1 MTFSRKMRNFKNY
14 SFYIIAALF
23 CSCPLLQVQGVS
35 AQASAGRVPQPK
47 ELLGQMRQALD
58 ALGAAE
64 FGFEFRAVSQ
74 SGELLGEETGTFT
87 AQGESFRLEG
97 SVLTVYCD
105 GVTKWIYDEG
115 AQEIT
120 VFPHDTA
127 STDPAEN
134 PFAVL
139 RRADPGDYTFRG
151 AVRRVNGPDGQAAWL
166 LVMASKDR
174 NAAYTL
180 IEFTVSQRTLL
191 PVKIV
196 YESRNGDRY
205 DLSVLSVKGLGELP
219 GTEFTA
225 PESLMEDPDIYITDL
240 R

>member
-1 MTFSRKMRNFKNY
+1 M
-14 SFYIIAALF
+14 
-23 CSCPLLQVQGVS
+23 
-35 AQASAGRVPQPK
+35 
-47 ELLGQMRQALD
+47 
-58 ALGAAE
+58 
-64 FGFEFRAVSQ
+64 
-74 SGELLGEETGTFT
+74 
-87 AQGESFRLEG
+87 
-97 SVLTVYCD
+97 LTVYCD

-139 RRADPGDYTFRG
+139 RKADSDDYTFRG

-180 IEFTVSQRTLL
+180 IEFTVSQQTLL

-205 DLSVLSVKGLGELP
+205 DLSVRSVKGLGELP

>member
-1 MTFSRKMRNFKNY
+1 
-14 SFYIIAALF
+14 
-23 CSCPLLQVQGVS
+23 
-35 AQASAGRVPQPK
+35 
-47 ELLGQMRQALD
+47 MRQALD

-97 SVLTVYCD
+97 SVLAVYCD

-139 RRADPGDYTFRG
+139 RKADPDDYTFRG

-180 IEFTVSQRTLL
+180 IELTVSQRTLL

>member
-1 MTFSRKMRNFKNY
+1 MRKFNRH
-14 SFYIIAALF
+14 SFIIMSIF
-23 CSCPLLQVQGVS
+23 CLCLLLQGQRAA
-35 AQASAGRVPQPK
+35 AQVASGSRAPK
-47 ELLGQMRQALD
+47 PEELLDRMRQALD

-64 FGFEFRAVSQ
+64 FTFEFRAEN
-74 SGELLGEETGTFT
+74 GAGDLLGEESGRFI
-87 AQGESFRLEG
+87 AQGECFRLEG

-105 GVTKWIYDEG
+105 GVSKWIYDEG

>member
-1 MTFSRKMRNFKNY
+1 M
-14 SFYIIAALF
+14 AALF
-23 CSCPLLQVQGVS
+23 CACFLLQVQGVS
-35 AQASAGRVPQPK
+35 AQASSGRVPQPK
-47 ELLGQMRQALD
+47 ELLGQMRQAVD

-97 SVLTVYCD
+97 SVLAVYCD

-139 RRADPGDYTFRG
+139 RKADPDDYTFRG

-205 DLSVLSVKGLGELP
+205 DLSVLSVKGLGTLP
-219 GTEFTA
+219 QSEFVPSA
-225 PESLMEDPDIYITDL
+225 ALLEDPDIYITDM

>member
-23 CSCPLLQVQGVS
+23 CSCLLLQVKGVS
-35 AQASAGRVPQPK
+35 AQGSAGRVPQPK

-64 FGFEFRAVSQ
+64 FGFEFRAFGFEFRAVSQ

-151 AVRRVNGPDGQAAWL
+151 AVRRVN
-166 LVMASKDR
+166 
-174 NAAYTL
+174 
-180 IEFTVSQRTLL
+180 
-191 PVKIV
+191 
-196 YESRNGDRY
+196 
-205 DLSVLSVKGLGELP
+205 ELP

>member
-23 CSCPLLQVQGVS
+23 CSCLLLQVQGVS

-64 FGFEFRAVSQ
+64 FGFEFRAVSR

-139 RRADPGDYTFRG
+139 RKADPDDYAFRG
-151 AVRRVNGPDGQAAWL
+151 AVRRVNGPDGHAAWL
-166 LVMASKDR
+166 LVMASK
-174 NAAYTL
+174 
-180 IEFTVSQRTLL
+180 VSQRTLL

-205 DLSVLSVKGLGELP
+205 DLSVLSVKGLGELS
-219 GTEFTA
+219 GTEFSV

>member
-1 MTFSRKMRNFKNY
+1 
-14 SFYIIAALF
+14 
-23 CSCPLLQVQGVS
+23 
-35 AQASAGRVPQPK
+35 
-47 ELLGQMRQALD
+47 
-58 ALGAAE
+58 
-64 FGFEFRAVSQ
+64 
-74 SGELLGEETGTFT
+74 
-87 AQGESFRLEG
+87 
-97 SVLTVYCD
+97 
-105 GVTKWIYDEG
+105 
-115 AQEIT
+115 
-120 VFPHDTA
+120 
-127 STDPAEN
+127 
-134 PFAVL
+134 
-139 RRADPGDYTFRG
+139 
-151 AVRRVNGPDGQAAWL
+151 
-166 LVMASKDR
+166 MASKDR

>member
-1 MTFSRKMRNFKNY
+1 M
-14 SFYIIAALF
+14 
-23 CSCPLLQVQGVS
+23 
-35 AQASAGRVPQPK
+35 
-47 ELLGQMRQALD
+47 
-58 ALGAAE
+58 
-64 FGFEFRAVSQ
+64 
-74 SGELLGEETGTFT
+74 
-87 AQGESFRLEG
+87 
-97 SVLTVYCD
+97 
-105 GVTKWIYDEG
+105 TKWIYDEG

-139 RRADPGDYTFRG
+139 RKADPDDYTFRG

-180 IEFTVSQRTLL
+180 IELTVSQQTLL

-219 GTEFTA
+219 GTEFSA

>member
-1 MTFSRKMRNFKNY
+1 MMRKFKSY
-14 SFYIIAALF
+14 SLYIIAAASF
-23 CSCPLLQVQGVS
+23 CACLLLHVQSVS
-35 AQASAGRVPQPK
+35 AKAPDGRAPQPK

-196 YESRNGDRY
+196 YENRNGDRY